1 MSKFKFSKEAQI
13 SNEEGNFDIRSFFID
28 LKFASLPDRQGF

>member
-13 SNEEGNFDIRSFFID
+13 SNEKGNFDIRSFVID
-28 LKFASLPDRQGF
+28 LKFGF